1 MSNGKG
7 IDLSFVS
14 LFLCALII
22 LLGESEKTNF
32 AVPLS
37 YGEFKRLFKFLA
49 KNQVIFRSN
58 FKIILPNRRLIRRRF
73 QFSGA
78 YFGNVPQ
85 PIIVYSH
92 E

>member
-37 YGEFKRLFKFLA
+37 YGEFKRIFKFLA
-49 KNQVIFRSN
+49 KNQVLFRSN

-85 PIIVYSH
+85 PIIVYSY